1 MFINPWKLP
10 APLWKFILN
19 FVLTVPELGAA
30 QAIVLFY
37 YFLKDTEEDLT
48 NERTLNI

>member
-1 MFINPWKLP
+1 MLINPRKLL
-10 APLWKFILN
+10 APLWKFTLN
-19 FVLTVPELGAA
+19 FVLAVPELGAA

-37 YFLKDTEEDLT
+37 HFLKDTEEDLT